1 MKEEEKIIRLR
12 ERALSLGAHRAEL
25 MEVSRVSL
33 DASFRDLCRANSCGN
48 YGRNY
53 MCPPDI
59 GDIHRLMDEIRT
71 YDTVLVYQTVGQL
84 EDSYDFEG
92 MMEAGKRHNLLAQK
106 LREETA
112 GFPEKGILHLAAGGC
127 RMCEVCGKRTGEPCR
142 FPQKA
147 IGSLEAY
154 GINVSLL
161 AKESGMN
168 YINGADTVT
177 YFGAVFFREI
187 QE

>member
-1 MKEEEKIIRLR
+1 MKEEEKIARLR
-12 ERALSLGAHRAEL
+12 ERALELGAHRAEV
-25 MEVSRVSL
+25 MEASRVSL
-33 DASFRDLCRANSCGN
+33 DASFRELCKANSCGN
-48 YGRNY
+48 YGKNY

-59 GDIHRLMDEIRT
+59 GDIHSLMDEIRT
-71 YDTVLVYQTVGQL
+71 YDAVLVYQTVGQL

-92 MMEAGKRHNLLAQK
+92 MMEAGRLHNGLAQK
-106 LREETA
+106 LREETQ
-112 GFPEKGILHLAAGGC
+112 GFPKERILHLAAGGC
-127 RMCEVCGKRTGEPCR
+127 RVCETCGKRTGEPCR
-142 FPQKA
+142 FPGKA

-161 AKESGMN
+161 AKESGMK

-177 YFGAVFFREI
+177 YFGAIFFRNR